1 MNVLGEDTMIE
12 LRIPPLPY
20 YLGSGRTEYKIGD
33 QHPHRSNIGAYDLL
47 ILVRGEMHI
56 GENETHWTLTEGDML
71 LLLPDAEH
79 YPVQPCEQD
88 TVFYWVHFEHAPRRD
103 SFPAE
108 QTKNNPSPYS
118 TRPFINP
125 YTLRLPKYM
134 HLPDS
139 RTVFGMVEQLLAQ
152 PPALSFW
159 QEQQLLGELLGMLEE
174 GSFGRTDSVAS
185 RLAERT
191 AAYLQANYREK
202 ITNDAIATALHFH
215 PNYIVRCMK
224 VRYGCTP
231 SDYLQQYRLERAKR
245 LLVTTD
251 WSIDRVAE
259 EVGFRY
265 SPYFSSCFK
274 REFGISPLQFRRQ
287 YLK

>member
-1 MNVLGEDTMIE
+1 MIE
-12 LRIPPLPY
+12 LHMPPLPY
-20 YLGSGRTEYKIGD
+20 YLGSGLTEYRSGD

-47 ILVRGEMHI
+47 ILVRGEMYI
-56 GENETHWTLTEGDML
+56 GENGSQWTLTEGDML
-71 LLLPDAEH
+71 LLLPDGEH
-79 YPVQPCEQD
+79 YPIRPCDQD

-103 SFPAE
+103 ASVAEEVENNTFPY
-108 QTKNNPSPYS
+108 T

-134 HLPDS
+134 HLTDS
-139 RTVFGMVEQLLAQ
+139 RTVFGMVEQLLTQ
-152 PPALSFW
+152 PSTLSFW
-159 QEQQLLGELLGMLEE
+159 QEQQLLGELLSLLEE
-174 GSFGRTDSVAS
+174 ECFGRTDSVAS

-202 ITNDAIATALHFH
+202 VTNEAIASALHFH

-224 VRYGCTP
+224 SRYGCTP
-231 SDYLQQYRLERAKR
+231 SDYLQQFRLERAKR

-274 REFGISPLQFRRQ
+274 QEFGSSPLQFRKQ

>member
-1 MNVLGEDTMIE
+1 MIE
-12 LRIPPLPY
+12 LHMPPLPY
-20 YLGSGRTEYKIGD
+20 YLGSGLTEYKNGD

-47 ILVRGEMHI
+47 ILVRGEMYI
-56 GENETHWTLTEGDML
+56 GENGSQWTLTEGDML
-71 LLLPDAEH
+71 LLLPDGEH
-79 YPVQPCEQD
+79 YPIRPCDQD

-103 SFPAE
+103 ASVAE
-108 QTKNNPSPYS
+108 EVENNTSPYT

-125 YTLRLPKYM
+125 YTLRLPKFM
-134 HLPDS
+134 HLTDS
-139 RTVFGMVEQLLAQ
+139 RTVFGMVEQLLTQ
-152 PPALSFW
+152 PSTLSFW
-159 QEQQLLGELLGMLEE
+159 QEQQLLGELLSLLEE
-174 GSFGRTDSVAS
+174 ECFGRTDSVAS

-191 AAYLQANYREK
+191 VAYLQANYREK
-202 ITNDAIATALHFH
+202 VTNEAIASALHFH

-224 VRYGCTP
+224 SRYGCTP
-231 SDYLQQYRLERAKR
+231 SDYLQQFRLERAKR

-274 REFGISPLQFRRQ
+274 QEFGSSPLQFRKQ